1 LKAPEGGL
9 FEHGQGLIHMPGLDR
24 VFNIEDLRTMARKK
38 LPSPLFNYIDGGSD
52 DESNVHGN
60 TKAYD
65 SVKLVPEYLIDVSK
79 IDLSTKVLGR
89 EISMPLFLA
98 PTGMTRLFHHDGE
111 FAVSRA
117 AAEAGTY
124 YSLSTVSSTSIE
136 DVALAGDGPKCFQIY
151 VMKDRSLTRE
161 FIQRCK
167 DAKYD
172 SLALTVDIPVASNRE
187 RELRYG
193 FSMPPKLNL
202 AGIAG
207 FAARPGWVYNA
218 LTHPKAILANVA
230 HKIPEG
236 SSQSTSLIEYIT
248 NQFDPSVTW
257 DDLEWMVSEWGGPF
271 AIKGI
276 LSASVARKA
285 VICGVSAIMVSNHG
299 GRQLDGT
306 LSAFEALGPIVDEV
320 GGECEIICDG
330 GIRRGTHVLKALA
343 RGATACSMGRPYL
356 FGLAAGGQA
365 GVSKTLEL
373 LRTEIERDMGLL
385 GCRSIGEVGG
395 KHIS

>member
-1 LKAPEGGL
+1 
-9 FEHGQGLIHMPGLDR
+9 MSRLDR
-24 VFNIEDLRTMARKK
+24 VFNIEDLRTIARRK
-38 LPSPLFNYIDGGSD
+38 LPKPLFNYIDGGAD
-52 DESNVHGN
+52 DETNVLGN
-60 TKAYD
+60 AKAFD
-65 SVKLVPEYLIDVSK
+65 SVRLVPEYLVDMAK
-79 IDLSTKVLGR
+79 IDTTTKVLGR

-111 FAVSRA
+111 TAVSKA
-117 AAEAGTY
+117 AAAAGTY
-124 YSLSTVSSTSIE
+124 YSLSTVGSTSIE
-136 DVALAGDGPKCFQIY
+136 DVAAACSGPKCFQIY

-167 DAKYD
+167 DANYD
-172 SLALTVDIPVASNRE
+172 ALTLTVDIPVAGNRE

-202 AGIAG
+202 AGIVG
-207 FAARPGWVYNA
+207 FAARPGWVYRA

-236 SSQSTSLIEYIT
+236 SSQSTSLIEYIAS
-248 NQFDPSVTW
+248 QFDPSVTW
-257 DDLEWMVSEWGGPF
+257 DDLEWMIAEWGGPF

-276 LSASVARKA
+276 LSPADARRA
-285 VICGVSAIMVSNHG
+285 VDRGVTAIMVSNHG

-306 LSAFEALGPIVDEV
+306 LSAFDALGPILDEV
-320 GGECEIICDG
+320 GGECEVICDG

-356 FGLAAGGQA
+356 FGLAAGGEQ
-365 GVSKTLEL
+365 GVAKAIEL
-373 LRTEIERDMGLL
+373 LRAEIVRGMGLI
-385 GCRSIGEVGG
+385 GCKNIGEIGR
-395 KHIS
+395 KHIV

>member
-1 LKAPEGGL
+1 MSRLDKAL
-9 FEHGQGLIHMPGLDR
+9 
-24 VFNIEDLRTMARKK
+24 NIEDLRKIARAK

-52 DESNVHGN
+52 DESNVCGN
-60 TKAYD
+60 THAYD
-65 SVKLVPEYLIDVSK
+65 AVKLVPEYLVDVAN

-89 EISMPLFLA
+89 EISMPLFLG

-111 FAVSRA
+111 TAVSKA
-117 AAEAGTY
+117 ATDAGTY
-124 YSLSTVSSTSIE
+124 YALSTVGATSIE
-136 DVALAGDGPKCFQIY
+136 DVAAACTGPKCFQIY
-151 VMKDRSLTRE
+151 VMKDRGLTHE

-172 SLALTVDIPVASNRE
+172 SLMLTVDIPVAGYRE

-193 FSMPPKLNL
+193 FAMPPKLNL
-202 AGIAG
+202 AGVLG
-207 FAARPGWVYNA
+207 FAARPGWVYRA
-218 LTHPKAILANVA
+218 LTHPKATLANVA

-236 SSQSTSLIEYIT
+236 SSQSTSLMEYIA

-257 DDLEWMVSEWGGPF
+257 KDLEWMVSEWGGPF
-271 AIKGI
+271 VIKGL
-276 LSASVARKA
+276 LSPSDARKA
-285 VICGVSAIMVSNHG
+285 VDSGVTAISVSNHG

-306 LSAFEALGPIVDEV
+306 LSAFEALGPIIDEV

-356 FGLAAGGQA
+356 YGLAAGGQA
-365 GVSKTLEL
+365 GVAKVLEL
-373 LRTEIERDMGLL
+373 LRAEIERDMGLL
-385 GCRSIGEVGG
+385 GCRNISEISR
-395 KHIS
+395 KHIA

>member
-1 LKAPEGGL
+1 
-9 FEHGQGLIHMPGLDR
+9 MSRLDK
-24 VFNIEDLRTMARKK
+24 VFNIEDLRKIARKK
-38 LPSPLFNYIDGGSD
+38 LPKPLFNYIDGGAD
-52 DESNVHGN
+52 DETNVLGN
-60 TKAYD
+60 AKAFD
-65 SVKLVPEYLIDVSK
+65 SVRLVPEYLIDMAN
-79 IDLSTKVLGR
+79 IDTTTKVLGR

-111 FAVSRA
+111 TAVSKA
-117 AAEAGTY
+117 AAAAGTY
-124 YSLSTVSSTSIE
+124 YSLSTVGATSIE
-136 DVALAGDGPKCFQIY
+136 DVAAACNGPKCFQIY

-172 SLALTVDIPVASNRE
+172 ALTLTVDIPVAGNRE

-202 AGIAG
+202 AGIIG
-207 FAARPGWVYNA
+207 FAARPGWVYRA

-236 SSQSTSLIEYIT
+236 SSQSTSLIEYIAS
-248 NQFDPSVTW
+248 QFDPSVTW
-257 DDLEWMVSEWGGPF
+257 EDLEWMIAEWGGPF

-276 LSASVARKA
+276 LSPADARRA
-285 VICGVSAIMVSNHG
+285 VDRGVTAIMVSNHG

-306 LSAFEALGPIVDEV
+306 LSAFDALGPILDEV
-320 GGECEIICDG
+320 GGECEVICDG

-356 FGLAAGGQA
+356 FGLAAAGQA
-365 GVSKTLEL
+365 GVAKAIEL
-373 LRTEIERDMGLL
+373 LRAEIVRGMGLI
-385 GCRSIGEVGG
+385 GCRNIGEIGR
-395 KHIS
+395 KHIA

>member
-1 LKAPEGGL
+1 
-9 FEHGQGLIHMPGLDR
+9 MSRLDS
-24 VFNIEDLRTMARKK
+24 VFNIEDLRRIARKK
-38 LPSPLFNYIDGGSD
+38 LPKPLFNYIDGGAD
-52 DESNVHGN
+52 DEINVLGN
-60 TKAYD
+60 AKAFD
-65 SVKLVPEYLIDVSK
+65 SVRLVPEYLVDMAHIDTT
-79 IDLSTKVLGR
+79 TKVLGR

-98 PTGMTRLFHHDGE
+98 PTGMTRLFHHEGE
-111 FAVSRA
+111 TAVSKA
-117 AAEAGTY
+117 AAAAGTY
-124 YSLSTVSSTSIE
+124 YSLSTVGATSIE
-136 DVALAGDGPKCFQIY
+136 DVAAACNGPKCFQIY

-172 SLALTVDIPVASNRE
+172 ALTLTVDIPVAGNRE

-202 AGIAG
+202 AGIMG
-207 FAARPGWVYNA
+207 FAARPGWVYRA

-236 SSQSTSLIEYIT
+236 SSQSTSLIEYIAS
-248 NQFDPSVTW
+248 QFDPSVTW
-257 DDLEWMVSEWGGPF
+257 DDLEWMIAEWGGPF

-276 LSASVARKA
+276 LSPADARRA
-285 VICGVSAIMVSNHG
+285 VDRGVTAIMVSNHG

-306 LSAFEALGPIVDEV
+306 LAAFDALGPILDEV
-320 GGECEIICDG
+320 GGECEVICDG

-356 FGLAAGGQA
+356 FGLAAAGQA
-365 GVSKTLEL
+365 GVAKAIEL
-373 LRTEIERDMGLL
+373 LRAEIVRGMGLI
-385 GCRSIGEVGG
+385 GCKNIGEIGR
-395 KHIS
+395 KHIV

>member
-1 LKAPEGGL
+1 
-9 FEHGQGLIHMPGLDR
+9 MSRLDR
-24 VFNIEDLRTMARKK
+24 VFNIEDLRVIARKK
-38 LPSPLFNYIDGGSD
+38 LPKPLFNYIDGGAD
-52 DESNVHGN
+52 DESNVLGN
-60 TKAYD
+60 IHAFD
-65 SVKLVPEYLIDVSK
+65 SVRLIPEYLIDVAE

-111 FAVSRA
+111 TAVSKA

-124 YSLSTVSSTSIE
+124 YSLSTVGATSIE
-136 DVALAGDGPKCFQIY
+136 DVAAACDGPKSFQIY

-167 DAKYD
+167 DAEYD
-172 SLALTVDIPVASNRE
+172 SLILTVDIPVAGNRE

-207 FAARPGWVYNA
+207 FAARPGWVYRA

-236 SSQSTSLIEYIT
+236 SAQSTSLIEYVT
-248 NQFDPSVTW
+248 SQFDPSVTW
-257 DDLEWMVSEWGGPF
+257 DDLEWMISEWGGPF

-276 LSASVARKA
+276 LSAADARKA
-285 VICGVSAIMVSNHG
+285 VDVGVSAIMVSNHG
-299 GRQLDGT
+299 GRQLDGA
-306 LSAFEALGPIVDEV
+306 LSAFEALGPIIDEV
-320 GGECEIICDG
+320 GGECEVICDG

-343 RGATACSMGRPYL
+343 RGATACSIGRPYL
-356 FGLAAGGQA
+356 FGLAAAGQT
-365 GVSKTLEL
+365 GVAKVLEL
-373 LRTEIERDMGLL
+373 LRAEIERDMGLI
-385 GCRSIGEVGG
+385 GCRNISEISS
-395 KHIS
+395 KHLCPHSG

>member
-1 LKAPEGGL
+1 
-9 FEHGQGLIHMPGLDR
+9 MSRLDS
-24 VFNIEDLRTMARKK
+24 VFNIEDLRKIARKK
-38 LPSPLFNYIDGGSD
+38 LPKPLFNYIDGGAD
-52 DESNVHGN
+52 DEVNVLGN
-60 TKAYD
+60 AKAFD
-65 SVKLVPEYLIDVSK
+65 RVRLLPEYLVDMAK
-79 IDLSTKVLGR
+79 IDTTTKVLGR

-98 PTGMTRLFHHDGE
+98 PTGMTRLFHPDGE
-111 FAVSRA
+111 TAVSKA
-117 AAEAGTY
+117 AAAAGTY
-124 YSLSTVSSTSIE
+124 YSLSTVGATSIE
-136 DVALAGDGPKCFQIY
+136 DVAAACSGPKCFQIY

-172 SLALTVDIPVASNRE
+172 ALTLTVDIPVAGNRE

-207 FAARPGWVYNA
+207 FAARPGWVYRA

-236 SSQSTSLIEYIT
+236 SSQSTSLIEYIAS
-248 NQFDPSVTW
+248 QFDPSVTW
-257 DDLEWMVSEWGGPF
+257 DDLEWMIAEWGGPF

-276 LSASVARKA
+276 LSPADARRA
-285 VICGVSAIMVSNHG
+285 VDRGVTAIMVSNHG

-306 LSAFEALGPIVDEV
+306 LSAFDALGPILDEV
-320 GGECEIICDG
+320 GGECEVICDG

-356 FGLAAGGQA
+356 FGLAAAGQA
-365 GVSKTLEL
+365 GVAKAIEL
-373 LRTEIERDMGLL
+373 LRAEIVRGMGLI
-385 GCRSIGEVGG
+385 GCRNVGEIGR
-395 KHIS
+395 KHIV

>member
-1 LKAPEGGL
+1 
-9 FEHGQGLIHMPGLDR
+9 MTMSRLDK
-24 VFNIEDLRTMARKK
+24 VFNIEDLRKIARKK
-38 LPSPLFNYIDGGSD
+38 LPKPLFNYIDGGAD
-52 DESNVHGN
+52 DETNVLGN
-60 TKAYD
+60 AKAFD
-65 SVKLVPEYLIDVSK
+65 SVRLVPEYLVDMANIDTT
-79 IDLSTKVLGR
+79 TKVLGR

-111 FAVSRA
+111 TAVSKA

-124 YSLSTVSSTSIE
+124 YSLSTVGATSIE
-136 DVALAGDGPKCFQIY
+136 DVAAACNGPKCFQIY

-172 SLALTVDIPVASNRE
+172 ALTLTVDIPVAGNRE

-202 AGIAG
+202 AGIVG
-207 FAARPGWVYNA
+207 FAARPGWVYRA

-236 SSQSTSLIEYIT
+236 SSQSTSLIEYIAS
-248 NQFDPSVTW
+248 QFDPSVTW
-257 DDLEWMVSEWGGPF
+257 EDLEWMIAEWGGPF

-276 LSASVARKA
+276 LSPADARRA
-285 VICGVSAIMVSNHG
+285 VDRGVTAIMVSNHG

-306 LSAFEALGPIVDEV
+306 LSAFDALGPILDEV
-320 GGECEIICDG
+320 GGECEVICDG

-365 GVSKTLEL
+365 GVAKAIEL
-373 LRTEIERDMGLL
+373 LRAEIVRGMGLI
-385 GCRSIGEVGG
+385 GCRNIGEIGR
-395 KHIS
+395 KHIA

>member
-1 LKAPEGGL
+1 
-9 FEHGQGLIHMPGLDR
+9 MSNLDK
-24 VFNIEDLRTMARKK
+24 VFNIEDLRKIARRK
-38 LPSPLFNYIDGGSD
+38 LPKPLFNYIDGGAD
-52 DESNVHGN
+52 DETNVLGNVH
-60 TKAYD
+60 AFD
-65 SVKLVPEYLIDVSK
+65 SASLVPEYLVDVAK
-79 IDLSTKVLGR
+79 IDTTTTVLGR

-111 FAVSRA
+111 TAVSKA
-117 AAEAGTY
+117 AAEAGIY
-124 YSLSTVSSTSIE
+124 YSLSTVGATSIE
-136 DVALAGDGPKCFQIY
+136 DVAAACDGPKSFQIY

-167 DAKYD
+167 EANYD
-172 SLALTVDIPVASNRE
+172 SLMLTVDIPVDGNRE

-207 FAARPGWVYNA
+207 FAARPGWVYQA

-230 HKIPEG
+230 HKISEG
-236 SSQSTSLIEYIT
+236 SSESTSLTEYIAS
-248 NQFDPSVTW
+248 QFDPSVTW
-257 DDLEWMVSEWGGPF
+257 DDLEWMIAEWDGPF

-276 LSASVARKA
+276 LSAADARKA
-285 VICGVSAIMVSNHG
+285 VDRGVTAIMVSNHG
-299 GRQLDGT
+299 GRQLDGS
-306 LSAFEALGPIVDEV
+306 LSAFDALGPIVDEV

-365 GVSKTLEL
+365 GVSKAVEL
-373 LRTEIERDMGLL
+373 LRAEIERGMGLI
-385 GCRSIGEVGG
+385 GCRNISEISE
-395 KHIS
+395 KHIA

>member
-1 LKAPEGGL
+1 
-9 FEHGQGLIHMPGLDR
+9 MSRLDK
-24 VFNIEDLRTMARKK
+24 VFNVEDLRAIARKK
-38 LPSPLFNYIDGGSD
+38 LPAPLFNYIDGGAD
-52 DESNVHGN
+52 DESNVRGN
-60 TKAYD
+60 IHAYD
-65 SVKLVPEYLIDVSK
+65 SASLIPEYLIDVAD
-79 IDLSTKVLGR
+79 IDLSTRVLGR

-111 FAVSRA
+111 TAVSKA

-124 YSLSTVSSTSIE
+124 YSLSTVGSTSIE
-136 DVALAGDGPKCFQIY
+136 DVAAACSGPKCFQIY

-167 DAKYD
+167 DANYD
-172 SLALTVDIPVASNRE
+172 SLTLTVDIPVAGNRE

-207 FAARPGWVYNA
+207 FALRPAWVYRA

-236 SSQSTSLIEYIT
+236 SSQSTSLMEYIA

-257 DDLEWMVSEWGGPF
+257 DDLEWMIAEWGGPF

-276 LSASVARKA
+276 LSASDARKA
-285 VICGVSAIMVSNHG
+285 VDCGVSAIMVSNHG
-299 GRQLDGT
+299 GRQLDGA
-306 LSAFEALGPIVDEV
+306 LSAFDALGPIVDEV
-320 GGECEIICDG
+320 GGECEVICDG

-343 RGATACSMGRPYL
+343 RGATACSIGRPYL
-356 FGLAAGGQA
+356 FGLAAAGQT
-365 GVSKTLEL
+365 GVRKVLEL
-373 LRTEIERDMGLL
+373 LRAEIERDMGLI
-385 GCRSIGEVGG
+385 GCRNIREIGK